1 MRGVDLAG
9 LWPVPLDRWLVFW
22 AVAAR
27 AAAVTA
33 TAPVFGASF
42 VPGVLRVGLALG
54 VSYALWP
61 SVRAPVPPADL
72 WGDAAFV
79 LGEAVTGLAIGLMS
93 RMAFAA
99 VQAMG
104 SLLDLDLGFGAASL
118 LDPASEQPLP
128 LLGNFMNLFA
138 TVVYLLSNAH
148 YVLLAALAE
157 SFRVLP
163 PGTWAAPSFARPLVD
178 AFAAAFLT
186 AVQLA
191 VPVLAASFLV
201 TVALAVLSR
210 AVPQLNVF
218 LLGLPVK
225 SAVGLLGLAL
235 LLPIYAGMMQRLFP
249 ADAGALL
256 GPLGG
261 G

>member
-1 MRGVDLAG
+1 MDG
-9 LWPVPLDRWLVFW
+9 LLSVSLDRWLVFW
-22 AVAAR
+22 AVVAR
-27 AAAVTA
+27 VSAVVA
-33 TAPVFGASF
+33 TAPVYGAAF
-42 VPGVLRVGLALG
+42 VPGVLRVGLALA

-61 SVRAPVPPADL
+61 SVAAPAPPSDL
-72 WGDAAFV
+72 WGAAAFV

-104 SLLDLDLGFGAASL
+104 SLLDLDLGFGAANL

-128 LLGNFMNLFA
+128 LLANFMNLFA

-148 YVLLAALAE
+148 YVLFAAIAD
-157 SFRVLP
+157 SFRLLP
-163 PGTWAAPSFARPLVD
+163 VGAWTAPSFARPVLD
-178 AFAAAFLT
+178 AFVASFLT

-191 VPVLAASFLV
+191 VPILAASFLV

-218 LLGLPVK
+218 LIGLPVK
-225 SAVGLLGLAL
+225 SAVGLAGLSL
-235 LLPIYAGMMQRLFP
+235 LLPIYAGMMRRIFP
-249 ADAGALL
+249 ADAAAIL

-261 G
+261 S